1 MEGMKIY
8 LIGFMGAGKS
18 TVAPI
23 LADKLGLEWV
33 DTDDLIEEKEGLSIP
48 EIFEYYGED
57 RFRELERETIE
68 EVSQSGPKVV
78 AVGGGAPMDEK
89 NWKRMKS
96 TGEVV
101 YLEIGP
107 EEVLGRVGSDGN
119 RPLLAGLDR
128 EERKEKIDKL
138 LKIRHPRYNKA
149 DHVVLCN
156 GTGATVL
163 ADEITRKL
171 AEENEL
177 G

>member
-1 MEGMKIY
+1 MEERKVY

-23 LADKLGLEWV
+23 LSDKLGLEWV
-33 DTDDLIEEKEGLSIP
+33 DTDELIEEKEGLSIS

-68 EVSQSGPKVV
+68 EVSRSGPKVV

-101 YLEIGP
+101 YLKVGP
-107 EEVLGRVGSDGN
+107 DEVLGRVESDGN
-119 RPLLAGLDR
+119 RPLLSGLNR
-128 EERKEKIDKL
+128 EERKEKINKL
-138 LKIRHPRYNKA
+138 LKIRHPRYSKA
-149 DHVVLCN
+149 DHVVACN
-156 GTGATVL
+156 GTGAADL
-163 ADEITRKL
+163 ADEISRKL
-171 AEENEL
+171 TGENET

>member
-1 MEGMKIY
+1 MKDKKVY

-18 TVAPI
+18 TIAPI

-33 DTDDLIEEKEGLSIP
+33 DTDNIIEQKEGLTIP

-57 RFRELERETIE
+57 RFRELEREVLE
-68 EVSQSGPKVV
+68 EVSESGPKVV
-78 AVGGGAPMDEK
+78 AVGGGAPMDEE
-89 NWKRMKS
+89 NWGRMKS

-119 RPLLAGLDR
+119 RPLLAGLNR
-128 EERKEKIDKL
+128 QERREKINRL
-138 LKIRHPRYNKA
+138 LQIRHPRYNQA

-156 GTGATVL
+156 GTGTAAL
-163 ADEITRKL
+163 ADEILKRLK
-171 AEENEL
+171 EDNDQS
-177 G
+177 

>member
-1 MEGMKIY
+1 MKEKMVY

-18 TVAPI
+18 TIAPI
-23 LADKLGLEWV
+23 LADNLGLEWV
-33 DTDDLIEEKEGLSIP
+33 DTDDLIEEKEGLPIP

-57 RFRELERETIE
+57 RFRELEREVIE
-68 EVSQSGPKVV
+68 EVSKSGSKVV

-89 NWKRMKS
+89 NWTRMKS

-107 EEVLGRVGSDGN
+107 AEILGRVGSDGN
-119 RPLLAGLDR
+119 RPLLSGLNK
-128 EERKEKIDKL
+128 EERKEKINKL

-149 DHVVLCN
+149 DHVVVCS
-156 GTGATVL
+156 GTGTVAL

-171 AEENEL
+171 MGENEP